1 MPTTPTVFRPIR
13 TDDVYQKP
21 FKAYKSYRIA
31 HPGIGAAYVTQ
42 SGIHGNFRL
51 DIGDDFTSGYLTEN
65 SDGTNVHVIWK
76 SLNHRFYTD
85 GGSNLPEHGL
95 NHKTERFLFYSASI
109 IALPYNDVG
118 ARLKPGTLQVSQSR
132 NPLGIHIE
140 LKDDANGNLRD
151 PVVSTSSFA
160 SSSRDIFHMT
170 FNNEFRRF
178 RNIEGT
184 TESGSV
190 KYKLRNTITSRA
202 ELGFQKRSCNYRF
215 F

>member
-1 MPTTPTVFRPIR
+1 MPITPTVFRPIR

-31 HPGIGAAYVTQ
+31 HPGIGAGYVTQ

-95 NHKTERFLFYSASI
+95 NHKTERFLFY
-109 IALPYNDVG
+109 LPFPLVLQDPFDYEATLLLVSLSDQYDYIFF
-118 ARLKPGTLQVSQSR
+118 LK
-132 NPLGIHIE
+132 
-140 LKDDANGNLRD
+140 
-151 PVVSTSSFA
+151 
-160 SSSRDIFHMT
+160 
-170 FNNEFRRF
+170 
-178 RNIEGT
+178 
-184 TESGSV
+184 
-190 KYKLRNTITSRA
+190 
-202 ELGFQKRSCNYRF
+202 
-215 F
+215 